1 MDNSLVGE
9 MIMAPVPFLRAKDFF
24 LIMYV
29 YFSVSDPD
37 PDPHVLPGPHPDPQ
51 KKMRIR
57 IRIRANIFLKV
68 VQNHLKREKNSKN
81 ISIFSFTG
89 TDPDPQ
95 KNADPKY

>member
-24 LIMYV
+24 LITYV

-51 KKMRIR
+51 KN
-57 IRIRANIFLKV
+57 A
-68 VQNHLKREKNSKN
+68 
-81 ISIFSFTG
+81 
-89 TDPDPQ
+89 DPDPNPGQ
-95 KNADPKY
+95 HFFESCSESSET